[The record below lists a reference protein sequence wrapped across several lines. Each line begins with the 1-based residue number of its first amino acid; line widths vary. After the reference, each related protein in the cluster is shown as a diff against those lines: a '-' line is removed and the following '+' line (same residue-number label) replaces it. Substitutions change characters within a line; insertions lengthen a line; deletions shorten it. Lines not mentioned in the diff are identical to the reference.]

1 MISDF
6 LIMLC
11 GLQMNSIFFSMIY
24 TRGGS
29 TGRGGAIIK
38 IKFAGEISTGMLL
51 ECVMTAKMAEV
62 SQLQPAFSRVCSGV
76 L

>member
-1 MISDF
+1 MHF
-6 LIMLC
+6 
-11 GLQMNSIFFSMIY
+11 
-24 TRGGS
+24 RGGS

-38 IKFAGEISTGMLL
+38 IKFAREISVGMLL
-51 ECVMTAKMAEV
+51 EFVMTAKMAEV

>member
-1 MISDF
+1 MSLDF

-11 GLQMNSIFFSMIY
+11 DFTAFSLSMIY

-29 TGRGGAIIK
+29 TGRGGVIIK
-38 IKFAGEISTGMLL
+38 TKFAGEISVGMLL
-51 ECVMTAKMAEV
+51 ECVMTTKMAEV
-62 SQLQPAFSRVCSGV
+62 SQPAFSRVCSGI